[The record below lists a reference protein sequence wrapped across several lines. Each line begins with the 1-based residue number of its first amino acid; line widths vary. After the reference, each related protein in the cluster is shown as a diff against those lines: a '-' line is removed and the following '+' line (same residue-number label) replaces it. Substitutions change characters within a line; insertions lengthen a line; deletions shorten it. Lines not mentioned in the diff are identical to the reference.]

1 MAPTSTMNGASGA
14 RGTGTPCAIART
26 SISACS
32 AMGSDMEKDSAVFHI
47 KDAELGES
55 AAYLTTTPRWPIPT
69 APQTSGPLDIEK
81 DVNKG
86 VMS

>member
-1 MAPTSTMNGASGA
+1 
-14 RGTGTPCAIART
+14 
-26 SISACS
+26 
-32 AMGSDMEKDSAVFHI
+32 MEKDSVASHI
-47 KDAELGES
+47 KDAELGKS
-55 AAYLTTTPRWPIPT
+55 ATYLMTTPRWPIPT